1 MVLHTVKNDVLE
13 MRGAALTPD
22 ANNSTKEEN
31 SKQAKNPPI
40 TKGKGKM
47 RWSLPR
53 LFARTFRASVNELNQ
68 GTMKSSPT
76 NNVYDSSVGSTPS
89 NLLLNSEGQDNRIQ
103 SNTTLAT
110 SPKVQIRPPKT
121 AKKCRKK
128 NMARR
133 TGPKEILR
141 REALTKVF
149 DSPKLKTFYENK
161 NEEMEKNKEAKM
173 ELDNHREQ
181 CKSHNIAPQFSIK
194 ASFDDS
200 LVCVHQKGSPHR
212 LKDTVMEE
220 DGEHFFDEH
229 KNIVDSK
236 NKRKIRRIWLNTRDG
251 DIPNNEMA
259 PVVLIRGCHGR
270 ILCAYTG
277 RSDKLLGVATSVV
290 QKNGWNE
297 PFICTQGLYKH
308 FVYYTTYTAVLVANG
323 SLSLHIGGQKVGIQ
337 IDALQGD
344 LLLVPPGVALRQ
356 VAASSDIVTLF
367 TYPIY
372 NESCTAIHN
381 RPPQSIERLKML
393 ENSKRRPVKDPFLG
407 EDAPY
412 YFSELFISTD
422 EVFMA
427 TLASGV
433 LSKVQVEE

>member
-1 MVLHTVKNDVLE
+1 MVYTVKNDVLE

-22 ANNSTKEEN
+22 ANNSTEEEKIKHVR
-31 SKQAKNPPI
+31 SPPI
-40 TKGKGKM
+40 TKGKGKT
-47 RWSLPR
+47 RWSFPR
-53 LFARTFRASVNELNQ
+53 LFARTFKASGKELNQ

-76 NNVYDSSVGSTPS
+76 NNVHDFSVGSTPS
-89 NLLLNSEGQDNRIQ
+89 NLALNSEGQDNRVQ
-103 SNTTLAT
+103 SNTTVST

-121 AKKCRKK
+121 TKKYRKK
-128 NMARR
+128 NKARR
-133 TGPKEILR
+133 TGQKEILR

-149 DSPKLKTFYENK
+149 DSPNLKTFYENK
-161 NEEMEKNKEAKM
+161 NEEMKKNKQAKM

-181 CKSHNIAPQFSIK
+181 CESHNIAPQFSIK
-194 ASFDDS
+194 ASSDDS

-220 DGEHFFDEH
+220 DGKHFFVEH
-229 KNIVDSK
+229 KNIADLKSK
-236 NKRKIRRIWLNTRDG
+236 RRIRRIWLNTRDG

-270 ILCAYTG
+270 ILCALNG

-290 QKNGWNE
+290 KKNGWNE

-308 FVYYTTYTAVLVANG
+308 FVYYTTYTAVLVAHG
-323 SLSLHIGGQKVGIQ
+323 SLSLHIGGQKVGTQ
-337 IDALQGD
+337 IDASQGD

-356 VAASSDIVTLF
+356 LAASSDIVTLF

-372 NESCTAIHN
+372 NESCKAIHN
-381 RPPQSIERLKML
+381 RPPQSIERLHML
-393 ENSKRRPVKDPFLG
+393 ENSKRRPAKDPFLG

-427 TLASGV
+427 TLASGI
-433 LSKVQVEE
+433 LSKVLVEE